1 MLPGLQIR
9 GLYIRSST
17 AEVDTYLFTIESIHC
32 AMFML
37 SLTQKHDVKSDVM
50 PLRISERW

>member
-17 AEVDTYLFTIESIHC
+17 AEVDTYPFTIESIHC
-32 AMFML
+32 AMFMF

-50 PLRISERW
+50 PL